1 MERQSKE
8 ESQMLWR
15 LELESAK
22 HIQLTP
28 EHQALVDAVTKK
40 IEDYTLTYEEYLSDI
55 VEFLQGVADGRDPK
69 DTIIEMCNTLINKY
83 EHGEEV
89 RSEQDQD
96 GPRTT
101 KRGRR
106 SRKNSNNGGRE
117 VRREPMAES
126 TELLEEIQ
134 SGFAQTLDSDR

>member
-22 HIQLTP
+22 MLDLTP
-28 EHQALVDAVTKK
+28 EHSELIKVVTKK

-55 VEFLQGVADGRDPK
+55 AEYLQSASDDEQPK
-69 DTIIEMCNTLINKY
+69 EVIKNMCNHLIQKY
-83 EHGEEV
+83 GSEEV

-96 GPRTT
+96 GSSTIECDGIVST
-101 KRGRR
+101 D
-106 SRKNSNNGGRE
+106 SDNGGTE
-117 VRREPMAES
+117 VLGEQLAEPS
-126 TELLEEIQ
+126 ELLEEVQ
-134 SGFAQTLDSDR
+134 SSSAEASYCNR

>member
-22 HIQLTP
+22 MLDLTP
-28 EHQALVDAVTKK
+28 EHSELIKVVTKK

-55 VEFLQGVADGRDPK
+55 AEYLQSASDDEQPK
-69 DTIIEMCNTLINKY
+69 EVIKNMCNHLIQKY
-83 EHGEEV
+83 GSEEV

-96 GPRTT
+96 GSSTIECDGIIST
-101 KRGRR
+101 D
-106 SRKNSNNGGRE
+106 SDNGGTE
-117 VRREPMAES
+117 VLGKQLAES
-126 TELLEEIQ
+126 TVLLEEIQ
-134 SGFAQTLDSDR
+134 SSAVEASYCNR